1 MVIVP
6 NSNIVL
12 LKSPLKL
19 DRYNQITFAN
29 ATSQY
34 NYFNGLTKLSINDA
48 TYQRKDGVIRFP
60 THTEIGD
67 GLPTFE
73 DLIKYN
79 YCMYQNESYSNKW
92 FYAYVTSMTYVN
104 DNLTLIGIET
114 DVWQTWQFDLTFHQS
129 FIERE
134 MIDVASDTPRCK
146 LNS

>member
-1 MVIVP
+1 MVVAP
-6 NSNIVL
+6 NTNIKL
-12 LKSPLKL
+12 LKVPLTL
-19 DRYNQITFAN
+19 DNKNQITFSN
-29 ATSQY
+29 ATAQY
-34 NYFNGLTKLSINDA
+34 NYFNSLPKLELENA
-48 TYQRKDGVIRFP
+48 TYQRKDNVIRYPEHF
-60 THTEIGD
+60 D
-67 GLPTFE
+67 N
-73 DLIKYN
+73 LIDYN